1 MTALVLSNLV
11 LGIFIFTLLAVFI
24 FMFESMRTRRLM
36 LIHRLYFASSAMFAV
51 WLLALIAMNFTSPA
65 HTALLW
71 VWDSVTYFGVAFI
84 PVMALLIAITFVYGF
99 EKLPKAC
106 WLTLAVPVLV
116 TLAVWTNPLFHL
128 QYRHFS
134 VIRSEIV
141 FGPFVYI
148 NGAYSYLCM
157 VVAVFFMVRFALHS
171 RDRLYIKQIV
181 LFTLSNLIPLIVS
194 MIATFTPDGLP
205 IFATPLGFIPSIL
218 FNGIAIYQL
227 HILDIKPVAT
237 RQVLDQ
243 ISDCYLLL
251 SARGL
256 VISLNKPFQSM
267 LGARYGIRENVYLR
281 DCVRGDAPGNS
292 IIFNILTAIESSG
305 ESGSSISYEQALIV
319 EGPAGAAKTYYVVDV
334 TPLVVEGQISG
345 YVVLFKDITQV
356 KRSMQQVQDSH
367 ARMMERER
375 LAFLGQMVGGLAHNL
390 KTPIMSI
397 SGGCAALDSLI
408 GECREDLGAG
418 ELEDEDFREIYGEMD
433 EWIVRIRESCGYMS
447 DIITAIKG
455 QAANANASE
464 TGSFTLDELVRR
476 ATLLMR
482 HELLSASCSL
492 RADYGPY
499 RDTVLHGDI
508 NNLLQ
513 VLNNLLS
520 NAIYSQKQKG
530 GGEIVVGVRPAARE
544 GAIDITVQDTGTG
557 IDPHIRGKLLKEMT
571 TSKGAHGTGLGLY
584 ISNAIIRGKFGGSLW
599 FDDNPGG
606 GAVFGI
612 EIPLA
617 PPQGETLTGE
627 GDPA

>member
-1 MTALVLSNLV
+1 MVLPNLV
-11 LGIFIFTLLAVFI
+11 LGIFVFSLLAIFV
-24 FMFESMRTRRLM
+24 FMFESMRSRRQM
-36 LIHRLYFASSAMFAV
+36 LIHRLYLASSAMFAV
-51 WLLALIAMNFTSPA
+51 WLLALIAMNFTAPNRR
-65 HTALLW
+65 ALLW
-71 VWDSVTYFGVAFI
+71 IWDSLTNIGVAFI
-84 PVMALLIAITFVYGF
+84 PVMALLISITFVFGF

-106 WLTLAVPVLV
+106 RLMFIVPALV
-116 TLAVWTNPLFHL
+116 TFAVWTNPLLHL
-128 QYRHFS
+128 QYRNFS
-134 VIRSEIV
+134 VIRSQIE

-148 NGAYSYLCM
+148 SGAYSYLCM
-157 VVAVFFMVRFALHS
+157 IVAMFLMVRFALQS

-181 LFTLSNLIPLIVS
+181 MFTLSNLIPLVVS

-205 IFATPLGFIPSIL
+205 IYATPLGFIPSIL

-227 HILDIKPVAT
+227 HILDIKPIAMG
-237 RQVLDQ
+237 QVLDQ
-243 ISDCYLLL
+243 ISDCYLVL
-251 SARGL
+251 SAQGL
-256 VISLNKPFQSM
+256 VISFNKPFHAV
-267 LGARYGIRENVYLR
+267 LGHRYGIRENRYLR
-281 DCVRGDAPGNS
+281 DCVREDESGNS
-292 IIFNILTAIESSG
+292 IIFNILTAVQSSG
-305 ESGSSISYEQALIV
+305 ENSSSISYEQALV
-319 EGPAGAAKTYYVVDV
+319 LEGPAGPAKTYYVVDV

-345 YVVLFKDITQV
+345 FVVLFKDITQV

-408 GECREDLGAG
+408 GELREDLSDK
-418 ELEDEDFREIYGEMD
+418 ELEEEDFREIYGEMD
-433 EWIVRIRESCGYMS
+433 EWITRIREGCGYMS

-464 TGSFTLDELVRR
+464 AGSFTLDELVRR

-492 RADYGPY
+492 RTEYGEF
-499 RDTVLHGDI
+499 RDTELHGDI

-520 NAIYSQKQKG
+520 NAIYAQKQSG
-530 GGEIVVGVRPAARE
+530 GGEIVVGVRRAARE
-544 GAIDITVQDTGTG
+544 GALDLYVRDTGPG

-584 ISNAIIRGKFGGSLW
+584 ISNAIIRGKFGGKIW
-599 FDDNPGG
+599 FADNPGG

-612 EIPLA
+612 ELPLV
-617 PPQGETLTGE
+617 PPQGETLTE
-627 GDPA
+627 EVTLA